1 MITIE
6 LLRQTGGLGAF
17 SDAELEILLGASLPR
32 TFAAGDVL
40 CRQGRAGTSCFVIVS
55 GIVEVLKEDG
65 AGGHRLLTR
74 LSAGTIAGQLAL
86 VDGAPRNATLA
97 AHTNVV
103 ALELTRD
110 VFHRLVGASSP
121 LAFRFQMQVHL
132 ARLVPGDI
140 IGEGACIDPAPRSAA
155 TVAHSPAVLLELN
168 RQSLERMAV
177 EQPKVASVL
186 LGAIIQDLTHR
197 LRDVD
202 RRVEAA
208 TLRRLQDAVADI
220 DVPFEPFDIVEITPP
235 ERIAG
240 PASRPA

>member
-121 LAFRFQMQVHL
+121 LAFRFQMQI
-132 ARLVPGDI
+132 AISTG
-140 IGEGACIDPAPRSAA
+140 
-155 TVAHSPAVLLELN
+155 
-168 RQSLERMAV
+168 RQ
-177 EQPKVASVL
+177 
-186 LGAIIQDLTHR
+186 
-197 LRDVD
+197 LREAD
-202 RRVEAA
+202 RRLAKVLEERGTHTSVTPEVAAQIAAVEAA

>member
-110 VFHRLVGASSP
+110 VFDRLVGASSP
-121 LAFRFQMQVHL
+121 LAFRFQMQI
-132 ARLVPGDI
+132 AISTG
-140 IGEGACIDPAPRSAA
+140 
-155 TVAHSPAVLLELN
+155 
-168 RQSLERMAV
+168 RQ
-177 EQPKVASVL
+177 
-186 LGAIIQDLTHR
+186 
-197 LRDVD
+197 LREAD
-202 RRVEAA
+202 RRLAKVLEERGTHTSVTPEVAAQIAAVEAA

>member
-1 MITIE
+1 MQPTRATNMLIRHVSVFDALTDRE
-6 LLRQTGGLGAF
+6 VDAF
-17 SDAELEILLGASLPR
+17 
-32 TFAAGDVL
+32 TV
-40 CRQGRAGTSCFVIVS
+40 FVKERRLAV
-55 GIVEVLKEDG
+55 GEVLFAEGDFG
-65 AGGHRLLTR
+65 ESLFVLLQGQIAVYVRGHGG
-74 LSAGTIAGQLAL
+74 
-86 VDGAPRNATLA
+86 
-97 AHTNVV
+97 
-103 ALELTRD
+103 E
-110 VFHRLVGASSP
+110 
-121 LAFRFQMQVHL
+121 QVHL

-208 TLRRLQDAVADI
+208 LGSKAPPPVPSRPPAPRTGSFDRL
-220 DVPFEPFDIVEITPP
+220 
-235 ERIAG
+235 
-240 PASRPA
+240 ASRFKVR